1 MKHPLIHNIYQFFHN
16 RIPSRIIKYAID
28 LFSIVLAYVFAKL
41 ILDLPFQQFFYQ
53 DLFLMTT
60 IGVGAAYAFKVE
72 QQLWRFTSLHTLF
85 EVLKYSVVISAIFFG
100 WQYIHYK
107 NLKTAFLFTTLF
119 ATFSFTAFNMSRIML
134 RLAFEKFR
142 SSKNKT
148 GHSVI
153 VLGAGRGAELF
164 IRESLKREDSLYH
177 IEGVLDDDPNFWGKR
192 LFGIKVYGP
201 IKDLAKLATTSE
213 IQMVVIAIPSLDQ
226 QRLKEIID
234 EAKELDLQVKIL
246 PSFEKLLMNRDI
258 SPEDISIEDLLGRD
272 PITLDD
278 KEVSSFIQGK
288 NVLITGAGG
297 SIGSELSRQMIKL
310 NPKSII
316 LLDHSEYNL
325 YKITWE
331 FEHLHK
337 YPNFAGVLANVTDA
351 KVMEDVFKNYNPD
364 VVFHAAAYKHVPLLE
379 KQAKQAITN
388 NFFGTKTV
396 AELAS
401 KYKAEKFILISTD
414 KAVNPTN
421 VMGST
426 KRMAEIFCQHF
437 NADSQTNFV
446 TVRFG
451 NVLGS
456 AGSVIPLFKKQLKQ
470 GGPLTVTH
478 PDITRYF
485 MSIPEAS
492 QLVIQAGA
500 MGEGGEIFVLDM
512 GEPIKIKDL
521 AERIISL
528 TGKRP
533 YKDVDITFTGLRPG
547 EKLFEELFYDDEGH
561 VPTKRHKIFTAKGHH
576 DNYAEFED
584 RLKVLEKSLDN
595 FTEEKFIEMIAAMV
609 PEAKISMAKREKFG
623 VDSSSPQEIHYK
635 Q

>member
-1 MKHPLIHNIYQFFHN
+1 MQHKFIHNIYHLFQN
-16 RIPSRIIKYAID
+16 RIPSRIVKYTID
-28 LFSIVLAYVFAKL
+28 LFSVYLAYISAKL
-41 ILDLPFQQFFYQ
+41 ILGLPWNDYFYQ
-53 DLFLMTT
+53 DLFLMTV
-60 IGVGAAYAFKVE
+60 IGIGAAYALKIE
-72 QQLWRFTSLHTLF
+72 QQLWRYTSLHTLF
-85 EVLKYSVVISAIFFG
+85 EVMKYCVVLSLIFFM
-100 WQYIHYK
+100 WKFIHYK
-107 NLKTAFLFTTLF
+107 NFKLPFLISIFFTIFLFTALNF
-119 ATFSFTAFNMSRIML
+119 SRILL
-134 RLAFEKFR
+134 RLAYERF
-142 SSKNKT
+142 KNSRK
-148 GHSVI
+148 GERAAVV
-153 VLGAGRGAELF
+153 VLGAGKSAELF
-164 IRESLKREDSLYH
+164 IRESLKRDDRLYQ
-177 IEGVLDDDPNFWGKR
+177 IQAVLDDDPNLWGAR
-192 LFGIKVYGP
+192 LFGVKVFGP
-201 IKDLAKLATTSE
+201 IKDLAKHTSSSE
-213 IQMVVIAIPSLDQ
+213 IQTVVIAIPSLDS
-226 QRLKEIID
+226 QRLQEIID

-310 NPKSII
+310 NPKSIV

-331 FEHLHK
+331 FEHAHK
-337 YPNFAGVLANVTDA
+337 YPNFAGVLANVTDG
-351 KVMEDVFKNYNPD
+351 KVMEDVFKNYSPD

-379 KQAKQAITN
+379 KQAKQAIAN

-401 KYKAEKFILISTD
+401 KYKTEKFILISTD

-437 NADSQTNFV
+437 NAESQTNFV

-521 AERIISL
+521 AERIINL

-533 YKDVDITFTGLRPG
+533 YKDVEIEFTGLRPG
-547 EKLFEELFYDDEGH
+547 EKLYEELFYDDEGH
-561 VPTKRHKIFTAKGHH
+561 VPTKRHKIFTAKASH
-576 DNYAEFED
+576 DNYQDFED

-595 FTEEKFIEMIAAMV
+595 FTEEKFVEMIAAMV
-609 PEAKISMAKREKFG
+609 PEAKISMEKREKFG
-623 VDSSSPQEIHYK
+623 VDVSKSNVGNG
-635 Q
+635 